1 MKKIKIIFSIFTIAS
16 IFSCCD
22 VIDFPVV
29 EKGFY
34 RDDLY
39 GPPPTFGVADS
50 SIQRVLLED
59 FTGHDCGNCPSGHLV
74 AAGILSANP
83 ERVAVVAIHA
93 GTLSEPHPPEFPGDW
108 RTPEGIFYLLTQV
121 GVDEMPKGRIN
132 RVPSA
137 ATVFSYSQWVAKVN
151 ESLLVTSPLNLQM
164 QASYH
169 ATEQQINVHV
179 NSQWFQN
186 VTGNY
191 RLVILITESHI
202 VAPQLWYGHTP
213 QFVEDYEHEEMLRG
227 SVSGA
232 TGLTVADNP
241 ATGDIR
247 TDSYTFDW
255 NPNWLPENCEIV
267 AFVTEGENGRVV
279 NVVKQKLVP

>member
-1 MKKIKIIFSIFTIAS
+1 MKKIANIFLIFIAS
-16 IFSCCD
+16 ICFFGCD
-22 VIDFPVV
+22 VIEHPII
-29 EKGFY
+29 EYGMY
-34 RDDLY
+34 RSDLY
-39 GPPPTFGVADS
+39 GPAHVFTSADS
-50 SIQRVLLED
+50 AVQCVLLED
-59 FTGHDCGNCPSGHLV
+59 FTGHDCGNCPGAHLV
-74 AAGILSANP
+74 AAGILESNP
-83 ERVAVVAIHA
+83 ENVVVVAIHA
-93 GTLSEPHPPEFPGDW
+93 GTLAEPYLPNYPDDW

-137 ATVFSYSQWVAKVN
+137 ATVFSYSQWVAKTN
-151 ESLLVTSPLNLQM
+151 EALADVSPLNLQLLANY
-164 QASYH
+164 QPSQ
-169 ATEQQINVHV
+169 QQINVHV

-186 VTGNY
+186 VSGNY

-202 VAPQLWYGHTP
+202 IAPQLWYGHTP

-227 SVSGA
+227 SLTGA

-241 ATGDIR
+241 SSGYHR

-255 NPNWLPENCEIV
+255 NTNWIPENCEIV